1 MIIIERTF
9 KAKNVNDPNS
19 QEAILVDRRVFHDDD
34 YSGVQ
39 RFIRC
44 DGEYKYFSV
53 GCNNT

>member
-9 KAKNVNDPNS
+9 KVKDVNDAS
-19 QEAILVDRRVFHDDD
+19 AQEITVVDRRVFHDDD

-39 RFIRC
+39 QFIRH

-53 GCNNT
+53 GHSNV